1 MRCIR
6 KLFVFS
12 ILAIGLLSAEAAGV
26 EGIAPNNGWD
36 YEGQLIVITASTGSM
51 AQYCGIT
58 LMEYNAE
65 VIKPSGMGFGFI
77 TMAFSNDSNVQTGMH
92 FKVLSQNECPTDPS
106 RIILVL
112 EQIDMID

>member
-1 MRCIR
+1 MRFIR
-6 KLFVFS
+6 RLFAFY
-12 ILAIGLLSAEAAGV
+12 ILAISLLSAEAIGV

-51 AQYCGIT
+51 VQYCGVS

-65 VIKPSGMGFGFI
+65 VIKPSGFGFGFI

-92 FKVLSQNECPTDPS
+92 FKVVSQNECPADPN
-106 RIILVL
+106 RLILVL
-112 EQIDMID
+112 EQIDIMD